1 MDMIKIPYNL
11 IIKYLNN
18 EGQKATSVAYYLKY
32 KYLGHIII
40 SNHIIKECNRN
51 IILTQIPFF
60 YRKKKELFNEVL
72 NAIHFLRPYL
82 VNYFKNS
89 ATNGF
94 SVYKTIHGYKFCI
107 PMMYDYHCPII
118 SNNNQQD
125 NIIIGYYNTSYRNTK
140 EWFKQ
145 FIKDNDKYIDKVYI
159 LGEPMPECPNF
170 IYTKDKDVFFSN
182 ITHFVYPMSKTF
194 IDPWPTT
201 LEEAVRCNKQIII
214 LPSNRNWHDGIDDIC
229 SCIRYHTSL
238 NLDKYYDNTNCSIN
252 MFDLTKY
259 YDTLLF
265 DNNFEYKIDR
275 TKYKSFNEW
284 CSEWC

>member
-1 MDMIKIPYNL
+1 MYNL
-11 IIKYLNN
+11 IITNPQNN
-18 EGQKATSVAYYLKY
+18 GQKATTVAYYLKY

-40 SNHIIKECNRN
+40 SNFFRKSCNRN
-51 IILTQIPFF
+51 IVLTQVPFF
-60 YRKKKELFNEVL
+60 YKKKKEFFTEMF

-82 VNYFKNS
+82 VNYWKNS

-94 SVYKTIHGYKFCI
+94 SIYKEIDGYKYCI
-107 PMMYDYHCPII
+107 PMMYNYKC
-118 SNNNQQD
+118 NNNNVKD
-125 NIIIGYYNTSYRNTK
+125 KIVIGYYNSIYRGTK

-145 FIKDNDKYIDKVYI
+145 FVKDNETYIDRIYI
-159 LGEPMPECPNF
+159 LGEQIRECPSF
-170 IYTKDKDVFFSN
+170 IYTTNKDEFFSN
-182 ITHFVYPMSKTF
+182 ITHFVYPMSTSF
-194 IDPWPTT
+194 VDPWPTT

-238 NLDKYYDNTNCSIN
+238 NLNRYYDNANCSIN

-259 YDTLLF
+259 YDALLF

>member
-1 MDMIKIPYNL
+1 MYNL
-11 IIKYLNN
+11 IITNPQNN
-18 EGQKATSVAYYLKY
+18 GQKATTVAYYLKY

-40 SNHIIKECNRN
+40 SDFFRKTCKRN
-51 IILTQIPFF
+51 IVLTQIPYF
-60 YRKKKELFNEVL
+60 YKKKKELFTEMF
-72 NAIHFLRPYL
+72 NAVHFLRPHL
-82 VNYFKNS
+82 VNYWKNS

-94 SVYKTIHGYKFCI
+94 SIYKEIGGYKYCI
-107 PMMYDYHCPII
+107 PMMYDYKC
-118 SNNNQQD
+118 SNNNVKD
-125 NIIIGYYNTSYRNTK
+125 KIVIGYYNSIYRGTK

-145 FIKDNDKYIDKVYI
+145 FVKDNETYIDRIYI
-159 LGEPMPECPNF
+159 LGEQIKECPSF
-170 IYTKDKDVFFSN
+170 IHITNKDEFFSN
-182 ITHFVYPMSKTF
+182 ITHFVYPMSTSF
-194 IDPWPTT
+194 VDPWPTT

-214 LPSNRNWHDGIDDIC
+214 LPSNRNWRDGIDDIC

>member
-1 MDMIKIPYNL
+1 MYNL
-11 IIKYLNN
+11 IITNPQNN
-18 EGQKATSVAYYLKY
+18 GQKATTVAYYLKH

-40 SNHIIKECNRN
+40 SNFFRKTCKRN
-51 IILTQIPFF
+51 IVLTQIPYF
-60 YRKKKELFNEVL
+60 YKKKKELFTEMF
-72 NAIHFLRPYL
+72 NAIHFLRPHL
-82 VNYFKNS
+82 VNYWKNS

-94 SVYKTIHGYKFCI
+94 SIYKEIDEYKYCI
-107 PMMYDYHCPII
+107 PMMYDYKC
-118 SNNNQQD
+118 SNNNVKD
-125 NIIIGYYNTSYRNTK
+125 KIVIGYYNSIYRGTK

-145 FIKDNDKYIDKVYI
+145 FVKDNETYIDRIYI
-159 LGEPMPECPNF
+159 LGEQIIECPSF
-170 IYTKDKDVFFSN
+170 IHTTNKDEFFSN
-182 ITHFVYPMSKTF
+182 ITHFVYPMSTVF

-238 NLDKYYDNTNCSIN
+238 SLDKYYDNSNCSIN